1 MYRYISPL
9 LVVVLVGSSSVTGHE
24 GATGIVKERMDAM
37 SEMGD
42 STKLIAEMLKGERTL
57 DADVMKAAVDLLVS
71 HGDEMASWF
80 PDTEQSRTGHKT
92 EALPEIWENFDEFE
106 SQSEDMTEKA
116 RDLRMVLEQSASV
129 SEIKKSFGDLA
140 KTCKACHKDFR
151 QP

>member
-57 DADVMKAAVDLLVS
+57 DADVMKTAVDLLVS

-80 PDTEQSRTGHKT
+80 PDTKQSRTGHKT